1 MPWQLCANGRGQMLA
16 GRSRERTCK
25 PRPRTSHVARC
36 ACWSRDVYW
45 RASHYCI
52 PVNHKTSSEKNFAEA
67 IYGTRRT
74 SEHTSET
81 TEERPTKKPE
91 PRYYYNLLLFETVS
105 LPDDGRYPAKR
116 ELIGVVPASSGVREI
131 CVCVCVCTVC
141 MLEKD
146 RLIHGK
152 RKQHYMTLYETHLG

>member
-1 MPWQLCANGRGQMLA
+1 MPWQLRANGRGQMVA
-16 GRSRERTCK
+16 GVRSRDLICK

-116 ELIGVVPASSGVREI
+116 ELIGVVPPSGVTDLCM
-131 CVCVCVCTVC
+131 CVCVLCVCS
-141 MLEKD
+141 
-146 RLIHGK
+146 
-152 RKQHYMTLYETHLG
+152 RKTD